1 MTTNDDVIRDRYGSP
16 PHPTAFAGLSNL
28 SRHWNLPSGRI
39 RNILADSDTY
49 TLHRGYRRPKVRN
62 PFYVYYRR
70 QMLQIDT
77 VEVSQLAADNDGV
90 KHLLV
95 CIDCFSR
102 FLWVRTLKTKRA
114 REVLA
119 ALDSVFAAMVDL
131 PRQILCDRGTEIKNA
146 AMTTFLQNR
155 GVEMLHTFSEVKAGI
170 VERCN
175 RSLQNLI
182 YRSMTDRQSRR
193 FVDVL
198 PELVSSYNGRPH
210 RSIDGLSPAEGE
222 MDRNKVRVVSALR
235 AHYAKAITPRVA
247 KFKVGDLVRIK
258 ANHGHT
264 FARGYDETFTSE
276 IFVVSGINTRM
287 GVLMYH
293 VVSDDTG
300 EVVEGGLYSNELALV
315 GKNHPFK
322 VEKVLK
328 RRTLRGQRQIFVKW
342 LHYSDRHNCWIPA
355 ANVTRTYNNNN
366 NNG

>member
-1 MTTNDDVIRDRYGSP
+1 MTTNAEILDRYASP

-28 SRHWNLPSGRI
+28 SKHWNLSAGRI
-39 RNILADSDTY
+39 RNTLADSDTY

-62 PFYVYYRR
+62 PYYVYFRR

-77 VEVSQLAADNDGV
+77 CEVSQLAEHNDGV

-95 CIDCFSR
+95 CIDCFSK
-102 FLWVRTLKTKRA
+102 FVWVRTLKTKRSG
-114 REVLA
+114 EVVA
-119 ALDSVFAAMVDL
+119 ALESIFAAMGDL
-131 PRQILCDRGTEIKNA
+131 PRKILCDRGTEIKNA
-146 AMTTFLQNR
+146 TMAAFLQRR

-193 FVDVL
+193 FVDQL
-198 PELVSSYNGRPH
+198 PAIVESYNGRPN
-210 RSIDGLSPAEGE
+210 RSIDGLTPAEGE
-222 MDRNKVRVVSALR
+222 LDRNKTRVVSALR

-258 ANHGHT
+258 AGYGQV

-276 IFVVSGINTRM
+276 IFSIVDVNKRM

-293 VVSDDTG
+293 VKSDDTG

-315 GKNHPFK
+315 GKDRPFK

-328 RRTLRGQRQIFVKW
+328 RRTVRGQAQIFVKW
-342 LHYSDRHNCWIPA
+342 MHYSDRHNSWIPA
-355 ANVTRTYNNNN
+355 ANVARTY
-366 NNG
+366 GTAVPTS